1 MFSYR
6 KKRGSY
12 DIYWI
17 IDFDKGYVYQFTE
30 GNSDST
36 CDWLKIDSGTLNDK
50 IIITYHDGGDEWSY
64 SLHYKYVD
72 HPEMLIMVYNDGFEY
87 EYSTTDLDNALSIR
101 DTGEINDY

>member
-1 MFSYR
+1 MP
-6 KKRGSY
+6 
-12 DIYWI
+12 
-17 IDFDKGYVYQFTE
+17 
-30 GNSDST
+30 
-36 CDWLKIDSGTLNDK
+36 L
-50 IIITYHDGGDEWSY
+50 